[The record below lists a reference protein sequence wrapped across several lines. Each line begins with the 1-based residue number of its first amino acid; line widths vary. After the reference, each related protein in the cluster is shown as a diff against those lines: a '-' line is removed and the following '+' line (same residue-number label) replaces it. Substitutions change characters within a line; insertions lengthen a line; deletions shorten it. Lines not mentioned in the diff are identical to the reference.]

1 MFGKFL
7 REMFKI
13 EEDIQKEKDKDKND
27 KDKDDKQN
35 EKDKE
40 KEKENEKKEKEKETK
55 LQKVINE
62 LNIYYSD
69 YGYIKLE
76 ESMDKLN
83 EKQLIKFT
91 QYKYNN
97 NLKNALKGTI
107 YFKNIKKEINI
118 KIKTFFNEREIYPL
132 EKVDIFSPL
141 HSEVEKIFSQIKDNK
156 NNNKNNNNSEKNP
169 DNIEYI
175 TPKTQYRIFSCHKE
189 IKELNTSLCIFE
201 NEIMDNE
208 LLLYLPIKDL
218 SFSQYIKGYNIQISK
233 KGKIAS
239 KLNDDAP
246 QYVLGDLYYS
256 FGKNYFEI
264 NLLTEPIAASV
275 IVGVA
280 TKRNPKDKYIYDVNS
295 FYGIILSDL
304 KLISSEKGKQIK
316 KEYHKKESFG
326 INDIVGVMMDFN
338 KEGLDIYFYKNK
350 ICLGLAY
357 TKLNKDNFYYPA
369 VSLGIVGSKIQI
381 SNQIEFP

>member
-7 REMFKI
+7 SEMFKI

-40 KEKENEKKEKEKETK
+40 KEKEKENK

-76 ESMDKLN
+76 DSIDKLN
-83 EKQLIKFT
+83 EKQLVKFT

-107 YFKNIKKEINI
+107 YYKNIKKEINI
-118 KIKTFFNEREIYPL
+118 KIKTFFNSREIYPL

-141 HSEVEKIFSQIKDNK
+141 HSAVEKIFSQIKDAK

-233 KGKIAS
+233 KGI
-239 KLNDDAP
+239 
-246 QYVLGDLYYS
+246 
-256 FGKNYFEI
+256 
-264 NLLTEPIAASV
+264 
-275 IVGVA
+275 
-280 TKRNPKDKYIYDVNS
+280 KR
-295 FYGIILSDL
+295 
-304 KLISSEKGKQIK
+304 
-316 KEYHKKESFG
+316 
-326 INDIVGVMMDFN
+326 
-338 KEGLDIYFYKNK
+338 
-350 ICLGLAY
+350 
-357 TKLNKDNFYYPA
+357 
-369 VSLGIVGSKIQI
+369 
-381 SNQIEFP
+381 

>member
-1 MFGKFL
+1 MYSSFL
-7 REMFKI
+7 NLMMDSYKDFS
-13 EEDIQKEKDKDKND
+13 DKDQQKNIVNLIED
-27 KDKDDKQN
+27 QIQSI
-35 EKDKE
+35 E
-40 KEKENEKKEKEKETK
+40 
-55 LQKVINE
+55 QKNKNK
-62 LNIYYSD
+62 LNIYYSS
-69 YGYIKLE
+69 YGYIKILKSDKPE
-76 ESMDKLN
+76 ENINN
-83 EKQLIKFT
+83 ELLKFI
-91 QYKYNN
+91 QVKISKDFQNPI
-97 NLKNALKGTI
+97 KGTI
-107 YFKNIKKEINI
+107 YHKNFKSEITL

-141 HSEVEKIFSQIKDNK
+141 HLAVEKIFSQIKDNK
-156 NNNKNNNNSEKNP
+156 NNNSEKNP
-169 DNIEYI
+169 ANIEYI

-256 FGKNYFEI
+256 FGKHYFEI

-280 TKRNPKDKYIYDVNS
+280 TKRNQKDKYTYDVNN

-304 KLISSEKGKQIK
+304 KLISSERGKQIK
-316 KEYHKKESFG
+316 KEYNKKESFG
-326 INDIVGVMMDFN
+326 INDIVGVMLDF
-338 KEGLDIYFYKNK
+338 KKDGLDVYFYKNK

-357 TKLNKDNFYYPA
+357 SKLNKDNFYYPA
-369 VSLGIVGSKIQI
+369 VSLGIVGIKVQI

>member
-1 MFGKFL
+1 MFGQL
-7 REMFKI
+7 LNEMFKI
-13 EEDIQKEKDKDKND
+13 ENLEKDIKEDKDDEQKDKEKDKDKD
-27 KDKDDKQN
+27 KEKKDKDNNLQN
-35 EKDKE
+35 I
-40 KEKENEKKEKEKETK
+40 KK
-55 LQKVINE
+55 E

-76 ESMDKLN
+76 ESKDKSK
-83 EKQLIKFT
+83 EEQLIKFT
-91 QYKYNN
+91 QYKYNSIPEN
-97 NLKNALKGTI
+97 SLKGVI
-107 YFKNIKKEINI
+107 YYKNIKKEINI
-118 KIKTFFNEREIYPL
+118 KIKTFFNQREIYPL

-141 HSEVEKIFSQIKDNK
+141 NSAVEKIFTQIKQNKDDK
-156 NNNKNNNNSEKNP
+156 NNESNKH
-169 DNIEYI
+169 IEHI

-189 IKELNTSLCIFE
+189 IKELNTTLCIFE

-208 LLLYLPIKDL
+208 LLLYLPTKDL

-256 FGKNYFEI
+256 FGKHYFEI

-280 TKRNPKDKYIYDVNS
+280 TKRNQKDKYTYDVNN

-304 KLISSEKGKQIK
+304 KLISSERGKQIK
-316 KEYHKKESFG
+316 KEYNKKESFG
-326 INDIVGVMMDFN
+326 INDIVGVMLDF
-338 KEGLDIYFYKNK
+338 KKDGLDVYFYKNK

-357 TKLNKDNFYYPA
+357 SKLNKDNLYYPA
-369 VSLGIVGSKIQI
+369 VSLGIVGSKVQI

>member
-1 MFGKFL
+1 MFGQL
-7 REMFKI
+7 LNEMFKI
-13 EEDIQKEKDKDKND
+13 ENLEKDIKEDKDDEQKDKEKDKDKD
-27 KDKDDKQN
+27 REKKDKDNNLQN
-35 EKDKE
+35 I
-40 KEKENEKKEKEKETK
+40 KK
-55 LQKVINE
+55 E

-76 ESMDKLN
+76 ESKDKSK
-83 EKQLIKFT
+83 EEQLIKFT
-91 QYKYNN
+91 QYKYNSIPEN
-97 NLKNALKGTI
+97 SLKGVI
-107 YFKNIKKEINI
+107 YYKNIKKEINI
-118 KIKTFFNEREIYPL
+118 QIKTFFNQMEIYPL
-132 EKVDIFSPL
+132 EKVDIFSTL
-141 HSEVEKIFSQIKDNK
+141 NSAVEKIFTQIKQNKDDK
-156 NNNKNNNNSEKNP
+156 NNESSKH
-169 DNIEYI
+169 IEHI

-189 IKELNTSLCIFE
+189 IKELNTTLCIFE

-208 LLLYLPIKDL
+208 LLLYLPTKDL

-256 FGKNYFEI
+256 FGKHYFEI

-280 TKRNPKDKYIYDVNS
+280 TKRNQKDKYTYDVNN

-304 KLISSEKGKQIK
+304 KLISSERGKQIK
-316 KEYHKKESFG
+316 KEYNKKESFG
-326 INDIVGVMMDFN
+326 INDIVGVMLDF
-338 KEGLDIYFYKNK
+338 KKDGLDVYFYKNK

-357 TKLNKDNFYYPA
+357 SKLNKDNLYYPA
-369 VSLGIVGSKIQI
+369 VSLGIVGSKVQI

>member
-1 MFGKFL
+1 MFGQL
-7 REMFKI
+7 LNEMFKI
-13 EEDIQKEKDKDKND
+13 ENLEKDIKEDKDDEQKDKEKDKDKD
-27 KDKDDKQN
+27 KEKKDKDNNLQN
-35 EKDKE
+35 I
-40 KEKENEKKEKEKETK
+40 KK
-55 LQKVINE
+55 E

-76 ESMDKLN
+76 ESKDKSK
-83 EKQLIKFT
+83 EEQLIKFT
-91 QYKYNN
+91 QYKYNSIPEN
-97 NLKNALKGTI
+97 SLKGVI
-107 YFKNIKKEINI
+107 YYKNIKKEINI
-118 KIKTFFNEREIYPL
+118 KIKTFFNQREIYPK

-141 HSEVEKIFSQIKDNK
+141 NSAVEKIFTQIKQNKDDK
-156 NNNKNNNNSEKNP
+156 NNESSKH
-169 DNIEYI
+169 IEHI